1 MRAYLKRSPAGHG
14 GDFFKDQG
22 EGDDKIVIDYHA
34 FCTAIYPQ
42 TWLLPN
48 SPRYNTLMLFL
59 WCMEWSLSLFLFDF
73 MYDTFAV
80 ALPMYSL
87 YLYSLDLINMCFRR
101 QSYKSARP
109 FSED

>member
-1 MRAYLKRSPAGHG
+1 
-14 GDFFKDQG
+14 
-22 EGDDKIVIDYHA
+22 
-34 FCTAIYPQ
+34 
-42 TWLLPN
+42 
-48 SPRYNTLMLFL
+48 
-59 WCMEWSLSLFLFDF
+59 